1 MPQTVQNAEDNTD
14 KITYNGRQFLK
25 YFSLPDTNLNTA
37 IISNSQFRQDH
48 FDHIK
53 KEINSKYQP
62 HSYQRYYEW
71 LKKDFK
77 KFKNDNLK
85 TVNYL
90 VKEFEM
96 KKSATAYKR
105 EQVQIKLQCY

>member
-37 IISNSQFRQDH
+37 IISNSQFRKDH
-48 FDHIK
+48 FDHIR

-62 HSYQRYYEW
+62 HSYQRYYDL
-71 LKKDFK
+71 LKKIS
-77 KFKNDNLK
+77 KNSKMTILK
-85 TVNYL
+85 LLIT
-90 VKEFEM
+90 
-96 KKSATAYKR
+96 
-105 EQVQIKLQCY
+105 